1 MKKLTP
7 NQQQY
12 LKEIRRIRTNL
23 SKLRKQGYDIS
34 ELAEKYTTTL
44 PNRVTQKTLRDL
56 HELTARKI
64 RLEAKSKYVG
74 ITPTYTTKEGKRIV
88 TPLTTKPQLYA
99 QPQEITIPVE
109 RQIPP
114 RVPLTSQQELD
125 AFSPFMEIPSEEPE
139 PPTNKLPKFVQ
150 DTMKKGV
157 QELLKNA
164 YKIENADGSYTYV
177 DKQTGEIILETEPT
191 EAPEPE
197 AEEPPVQAPTEQYE
211 PPYEEYTDDYSEYTP
226 LNDEIPDLSYMMID
240 YLNDIASQFS
250 YEISTKLH
258 RAIQNMIDE
267 KGLQSVADAFTETMN
282 NHTNMLER
290 LSNVREKYHAMKELM
305 GEIAERLDID
315 LNVKDLMRHEI
326 SSMSMSDIEDYM

>member
-99 QPQEITIPVE
+99 QPQEITVPVE

-157 QELLKNA
+157 KELLKNA
-164 YKIENADGSYTYV
+164 YKIENSDGSYTYV
-177 DKQTGEIILETEPT
+177 DKVTGEIILETDGT
-191 EAPEPE
+191 EEPE
-197 AEEPPVQAPTEQYE
+197 TITEEPPVQAPTEPYE
-211 PPYEEYTDDYSEYTP
+211 PPYEEYAEEPTNYTSV
-226 LNDEIPDLSYMMID
+226 NDEIPDLSYMMID
-240 YLNDIASQFS
+240 ILKDIASQFS

-258 RAIQNMIDE
+258 KAINEMIQQ
-267 KGLQSVADAFTETMN
+267 KGLKAVADAFSDTVN
-282 NHTNMLER
+282 DKPNLLER
-290 LSNVREKYHAMKELM
+290 LSNVRERYKAMEELM
-305 GEIAERLDID
+305 GEIAERIDVDIKT
-315 LNVKDLMRHEI
+315 KDLMRHEI
-326 SSMSMSDIEDYM
+326 TSKSMSDIEDYM

>member
-99 QPQEITIPVE
+99 QPQELQVNVPKPTLK
-109 RQIPP
+109 QIP
-114 RVPLTSQQELD
+114 LTPQQELD

-139 PPTNKLPKFVQ
+139 PPKNRLPKSVLLSQ
-150 DTMKKGV
+150 R
-157 QELLKNA
+157 ELRELHQN
-164 YKIENADGSYTYV
+164 IEAIKMSDGTYMYV
-177 DKQTGEIILETEPT
+177 DKHTGEIVKFLDEEEPTPETE
-191 EAPEPE
+191 EAPP
-197 AEEPPVQAPTEQYE
+197 QAPTEPYE
-211 PPYEEYTDDYSEYTP
+211 PPYEEYAEEPSDYTS

-258 RAIQNMIDE
+258 KAIQDMIDE

-282 NHTNMLER
+282 NHPNMLER